1 MFPLPPR
8 QRTLTQW
15 IKEKSSTNSFQTACA
30 STLPHYTFAN
40 LFSKY
45 PSLNSPPLCFR
56 LPYFDV
62 QPHTG
67 EVYVKN
73 KTLLDREGR
82 SLYTAT
88 LQASDTDGKPGTTL
102 LEISLIDINDKSPV
116 FNRDSY
122 IVFVKEG
129 EPFEIKIEVT
139 ETTHKNFSKKLISIT
154 GTNIVGAAVTVSSL
168 QKPVQE

>member
-1 MFPLPPR
+1 M
-8 QRTLTQW
+8 
-15 IKEKSSTNSFQTACA
+15 
-30 STLPHYTFAN
+30 STLPNNTFGN

-45 PSLNSPPLCFR
+45 PSLKSPPLCFR
-56 LPYFDV
+56 LPYFEV
-62 QPHTG
+62 HPHTG

-73 KTLLDREGR
+73 GNLLDREGR

-102 LEISLIDINDKSPV
+102 LEISLTDINDKYPV

-122 IVFVKEG
+122 SVFVKEG

-139 ETTHKNFSKKLISIT
+139 ETTHKKFT
-154 GTNIVGAAVTVSSL
+154 GWLVGAKT
-168 QKPVQE
+168 